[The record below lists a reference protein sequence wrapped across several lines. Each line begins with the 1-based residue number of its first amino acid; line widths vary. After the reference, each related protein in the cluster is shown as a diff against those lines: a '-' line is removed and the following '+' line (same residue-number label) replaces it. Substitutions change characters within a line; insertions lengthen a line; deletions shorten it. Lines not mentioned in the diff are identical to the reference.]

1 MKGNLGNKI
10 AVGVTLTVG
19 AAGAAMAQAT
29 GSGPDLGPIISA
41 VAIGTVSAGIVSMG
55 AVKIVPNVTKW
66 AVNKLVGFF
75 R

>member
-1 MKGNLGNKI
+1 MNGNIGKKV
-10 AVGVTLTVG
+10 AVGMALTVG
-19 AAGAAMAQAT
+19 AAGAAMAQTA
-29 GSGPDLGPIISA
+29 SGPDLSSIISA

>member
-10 AVGVTLTVG
+10 AVGLTLTVG
-19 AAGAAMAQAT
+19 AAGAAMAQT
-29 GSGPDLGPIISA
+29 TGPDLSAIISA

>member
-1 MKGNLGNKI
+1 MNGNMGKKV
-10 AVGVTLTVG
+10 AVGVALTVG
-19 AAGAAMAQAT
+19 AAGAAMAQTT
-29 GSGPDLGPIISA
+29 GGPDLSSIISA